1 MRLCDAAIAGNNIP
15 EIQAAFDL
23 APYDVRVWQAVGA
36 EAQALLCQLGG
47 AHSSLALPV
56 PEAVVAEPA
65 DLAPSALVS
74 PAAVFALHAGG
85 GGAVLVTPVRRRPR
99 LEVPQ
104 SARSA
109 WPGAPSRDGG
119 SSSSNL
125 DREEAEGAKRGRNL
139 RGSSSASSSSSSGR

>member
-1 MRLCDAAIAGNNIP
+1 MRLCEAAIAGNNIP

-99 LEVPQ
+99 GWRSLRARVPPGLERLPETAVRPP
-104 SARSA
+104 R
-109 WPGAPSRDGG
+109 
-119 SSSSNL
+119 
-125 DREEAEGAKRGRNL
+125 
-139 RGSSSASSSSSSGR
+139 

>member
-1 MRLCDAAIAGNNIP
+1 MRLCEAAIAGNNIP

-65 DLAPSALVS
+65 DLAPSA
-74 PAAVFALHAGG
+74 PAGSRCCASAAAAGG
-85 GGAVLVTPVRRRPR
+85 HATT
-99 LEVPQ
+99 
-104 SARSA
+104 
-109 WPGAPSRDGG
+109 GAP
-119 SSSSNL
+119 
-125 DREEAEGAKRGRNL
+125 
-139 RGSSSASSSSSSGR
+139 